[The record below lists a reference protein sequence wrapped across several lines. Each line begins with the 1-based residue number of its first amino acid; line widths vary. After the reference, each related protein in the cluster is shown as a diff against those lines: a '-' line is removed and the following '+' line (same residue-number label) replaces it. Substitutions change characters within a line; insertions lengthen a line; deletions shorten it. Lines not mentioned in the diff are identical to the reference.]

1 VVAILDMR
9 SAKKI
14 TILAED
20 NPVIISIML
29 QFHGLSSFWFTIEP
43 YGNFIEKPF
52 CEKLLNQLN
61 ILHYMNV
68 PWMVLH
74 LIYYFGADQKSNMAA
89 RANNVF

>member
-1 VVAILDMR
+1 MM
-9 SAKKI
+9 
-14 TILAED
+14 T
-20 NPVIISIML
+20 
-29 QFHGLSSFWFTIEP
+29 GLSSAKIVIFFADRISKMATTGQLSLPLEP

-52 CEKLLNQLN
+52 CEKLLNKLN

-74 LIYYFGADQKSNMAA
+74 LIYYFGADRKSNMAA